1 MPVRLLRLGQGLNVI
16 GVIVIL
22 IVTLFYQYA
31 LYQLPCPLCLLQR
44 LGFIG
49 IGLGYLF
56 NLLNGFRSSHYAIIY
71 LSALFILIS
80 SQLQIFLHIAP
91 GDPGYGD
98 ILLGL
103 HFYTWAYIA
112 SLYFIFSTSLLLFVE
127 HQFSEAPFES
137 TPRYALI
144 LSYSLLAIIL
154 VNAVS
159 VFLQCGLMQ
168 CPSDPVNYLL
178 IS

>member
-1 MPVRLLRLGQGLNVI
+1 MPEKLLRFGQGLNVI
-16 GVIVIL
+16 GVIAIL
-22 IVTLFYQYA
+22 IVTLFYQYV

-49 IGLGYLF
+49 IGLGYLL

-80 SQLQIFLHIAP
+80 SLLQILLHIAP

-112 SLYFIFSTSLLLFVE
+112 SIYFILSTSLLLFVE
-127 HQFSEAPFES
+127 YQFNEVPFQS
-137 TPRYALI
+137 TSRCTLI
-144 LSYSLLAIIL
+144 LSYSLLAIIV

-159 VFLQCGLMQ
+159 AFLECGLSQ
-168 CPSDPVNYLL
+168 CPSNPVSYLL